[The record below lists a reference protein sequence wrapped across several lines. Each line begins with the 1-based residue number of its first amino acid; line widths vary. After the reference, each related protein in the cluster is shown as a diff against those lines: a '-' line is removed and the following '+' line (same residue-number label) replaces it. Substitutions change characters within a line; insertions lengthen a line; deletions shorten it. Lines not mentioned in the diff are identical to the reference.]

1 MREHGQVAQGP
12 VGSPSTAR
20 HGRALRMNSARE
32 KLAARRIWPVWS
44 LNLGAMIE
52 AGALVRF
59 ACDSCRRVYD
69 VDVASLAVLRGREW
83 SLIGRTAKCKA
94 SKCRARGL
102 FVAAANRETPFLC
115 LGERMPDWLVGARPR
130 EHEAADGGPG
140 GGGPG
145 GPGPTGGGV
154 PPCPKGVD
162 PVRWA
167 YAGVFE
173 RKRMV
178 REARD

>member
-1 MREHGQVAQGP
+1 MAKSRKDRWEAEQ
-12 VGSPSTAR
+12 
-20 HGRALRMNSARE
+20 RE
-32 KLAARRIWPVWS
+32 KLAAQRIWPVWVR
-44 LNLGAMIE
+44 NLGAMIE
-52 AGALVRF
+52 AGAIARF
-59 ACDSCRRVYD
+59 ACGACRRIYD
-69 VDVASLAVLRGREW
+69 VDLPSLAILRGREW
-83 SLIGRTAKCKA
+83 SLVGRTARCKA

-102 FVAAANRETPFLC
+102 FVASLNMDTPFLC

-130 EHEAADGGPG
+130 EHEVGEDGPEG

-145 GPGPTGGGV
+145 GNGV

-167 YAGVFE
+167 YADVFE

-178 REARD
+178 RRARD